1 MPPPP
6 PGGAPGGARP
16 GELVDRFVA
25 RLIDH
30 ILIAVVNAIITA
42 VLIVGIFGLSSAGGF
57 GYSTGAS
64 LAAGAVSAIITVALS
79 LGYFGF
85 MDTTQGRSL
94 GKMVMK
100 LRVVGSSGGKPTWE
114 ESLKRN
120 SWIALGLAGI
130 IPFLG
135 IIGGLASLAVV
146 IVIAVQIN
154 NDTAQRKPWTD
165 NFAGTQ
171 VLKEG

>member
-6 PGGAPGGARP
+6 AGGVTGARP
-16 GELVDRFVA
+16 GELLDRAVA

-30 ILIAVVNAIITA
+30 ILIGVVNAIIA
-42 VLIVGIFGLSSAGGF
+42 SVLIVGIIGLDGAGYGF
-57 GYSTGAS
+57 STGAS
-64 LAAGAVSAIITVALS
+64 FAAAAVSALVSVALG

-85 MDTTQGRSL
+85 MDTTQGRTL

-100 LRVVGSSGGKPTWE
+100 LRVVGAGGGNPTWE

-120 SWIALGLAGI
+120 SWIALGLLGI

-135 IIGGLASLAVV
+135 IIGSLASLVLV

>member
-1 MPPPP
+1 
-6 PGGAPGGARP
+6 
-16 GELVDRFVA
+16 
-25 RLIDH
+25 
-30 ILIAVVNAIITA
+30 
-42 VLIVGIFGLSSAGGF
+42 
-57 GYSTGAS
+57 
-64 LAAGAVSAIITVALS
+64 
-79 LGYFGF
+79 
-85 MDTTQGRSL
+85 
-94 GKMVMK
+94 MVMK
-100 LRVVGSSGGKPTWE
+100 LRVVGCRLAATRTWE

-120 SWIALGLAGI
+120 SWIALGLLGI

-135 IIGGLASLAVV
+135 IIGSLASLVLV

>member
-6 PGGAPGGARP
+6 AGAVTGARP
-16 GELVDRFVA
+16 GELLDRFVA

-30 ILIAVVNAIITA
+30 VLLAVVNGIITA
-42 VLIVGIFGLSSAGGF
+42 VLVVGILGMDAAGFGGF
-57 GYSTGAS
+57 STGAS
-64 LAAGAVSAIITVALS
+64 FAASAVSALVTVAIA

-85 MDTTQGRSL
+85 MDTTQGRTL

-100 LRVVGSSGGKPTWE
+100 LRVVGAGGGNPTWE
-114 ESLKRN
+114 ESIKRN
-120 SWIALGLAGI
+120 VWIALGLLGI
-130 IPFLG
+130 IPVLG
-135 IIGGLASLAVV
+135 IIGSLASLALV

>member
-6 PGGAPGGARP
+6 AGGVTGARP
-16 GELVDRFVA
+16 GELLDRFVA

-30 ILIAVVNAIITA
+30 ILLAVVNGIITA
-42 VLIVGIFGLSSAGGF
+42 VLVVGILGMDAAGFGGF
-57 GYSTGAS
+57 STGAS
-64 LAAGAVSAIITVALS
+64 FVAGAVTAVIGVALQ
-79 LGYFGF
+79 LAYFGF
-85 MDTTQGRSL
+85 LDTTQGRTL

-100 LRVVGSSGGKPTWE
+100 LRVVGATGGNPTWE

-120 SWIALGLAGI
+120 SWIALGLLGI
-130 IPFLG
+130 IPLIGILG
-135 IIGGLASLAVV
+135 SLASLVLV